1 MTGPGVMS
9 APRWV
14 GVPQPGD
21 PRWRVAAI
29 LLAYVVLGITVLGF
43 NRSPAQVATTVAT
56 AVVVDMLLHRVF
68 RGGPPLFPLSAL
80 ITGLGLSILVN
91 YAHGPWLATVP
102 PMFAIGSKYLF
113 TFRGRHVYNPALFGV
128 VACLLLGGGLIS
140 DSPAYQW
147 GGSYAIA
154 VFIVTLALFLFVLK
168 INRMALVL
176 SFLAFYAVS
185 VLIRAWLTR
194 WHMPMETWLLG
205 AVSSPPL
212 YLFTFFMIT
221 DPQTSPPTRRAQVL
235 VALCIVT
242 VDFALHLHES
252 LSTLFYAAFTCASLR
267 FMLAHAQALRADP
280 RAWWLQSGAR
290 LGWRLGLAGAGV
302 LAWFGIQGL
311 VVASDDYS
319 PDFTLTEVSAQAA
332 GIDSRPGH
340 VLQSVD
346 PRIANVAKWLLS
358 VGDAVAVADIDNDG
372 LQDVFLTY
380 PLKDDTSRAGLYRNL
395 GGFRFERVGVPV
407 LAQLFKDPARN
418 GLPAG
423 AVFFDYDNDGDQDL
437 LVLVGYGQTRLLRNR
452 WVEDG
457 AVRFEDVSDEV
468 GLTQYT
474 IAVAATVADLDRDGR
489 LDLAI
494 GNPINPWLPGYER
507 PTRFNIFA
515 LPAPA
520 DADDRRMFNVMH
532 RTWHSANNGGGM
544 SVFLNRQGRFTAL
557 PDPQLDLVGEHRWT
571 TAIGAADLNND
582 GWPDLYASSDFGPD
596 QLLINQG
603 DARFRRVR
611 GNVAGTIGRDTYK
624 GMNVSIADFDNDGR
638 VGIYVSNVHERLQA
652 EGSMLWQLSGDA
664 RSVDAWAD
672 RAMQRGLLNE
682 NRFGWGAAV
691 GDMDLDGRL
700 DILQANGMVDNAYDP
715 GDAPGCP
722 DYWYW
727 NDKIALTRPDVHG
740 YADRWAD
747 LRGRCIFPYEKN
759 RVYMNRGRHFVDVA
773 DRVGWSV
780 PGTSRGIAAV
790 DLDNDGDLDV
800 IVTHQFAPASLYR
813 NDRRAGPAA
822 AWIGLQLQGDGK
834 RCNRDAI
841 GTRVTV
847 EVNEGG
853 TLPQQSRE
861 VMAVNGFS
869 AQGDRRLLFGLG
881 AAMGPVTA
889 RVFWCGAREAQEL
902 RLEAGH
908 YHRVSMA
915 AEAAP

>member
-1 MTGPGVMS
+1 MNDTTS
-9 APRWV
+9 TPRWAAI
-14 GVPQPGD
+14 PPASD

-43 NRSPAQVATTVAT
+43 NRSPLQVATTVAT
-56 AVVVDMLLHRVF
+56 AVLLDMLLHRLL

-91 YAHGPWLATVP
+91 YAHGPWLA
-102 PMFAIGSKYLF
+102 AIPALFGIASKYLF

-147 GGSYAIA
+147 GGSYAITI
-154 VFIVTLALFLFVLK
+154 FIATLALFLFVLK

-176 SFLAFYAVS
+176 SFLGFYAVS
-185 VLIRAWLTR
+185 VLVRAWLTR

-221 DPQTSPPTRRAQVL
+221 DPQTSPPTRRAQVG
-235 VALCIVT
+235 VALCIV
-242 VDFALHLHES
+242 VIDFALHLRET
-252 LSTLFYAAFTCASLR
+252 LSTLFYAAFICATLR
-267 FMLAHAQALRADP
+267 FLLNHAQALRADAG
-280 RAWWLQSGAR
+280 AWWRQSRAR
-290 LGWRLGLAGAGV
+290 LGRRLGLVAAAVG
-302 LAWFGIQGL
+302 AWFGIQGL
-311 VVASDDYS
+311 VAADADYL
-319 PDFTLTEVSAQAA
+319 PPFTLTEIKAEAA
-332 GIDSRPGH
+332 GIASRPGQ

-346 PRIANVAKWLLS
+346 PRIAPVAKWLLS

-372 LQDVFLTY
+372 LQDIFLSY
-380 PLKDDTSRAGLYRNL
+380 PLKDDGSRAGLYRNL
-395 GGFRFERVGVPV
+395 GGLRFERVHVPG
-407 LAQLFKDPARN
+407 LEQLFNDPARN

-437 LVLVGYGQTRLLRNR
+437 LVLVGYGQTRLFRNR
-452 WVEDG
+452 LVEDG
-457 AVRFEDVSDEV
+457 VLAFEDVSDQV
-468 GLTQYT
+468 NLPKYG
-474 IAVAATVADLDRDGR
+474 IAVAGTVADLDRDGR
-489 LDLAI
+489 LDIAI
-494 GNPINPWLPGYER
+494 GNPINPWLPDYGQ

-520 DADDRRMFNVMH
+520 QPNDRRMFNVMH

-544 SVFLNRQGRFTAL
+544 AVLMNRQGRFEAL
-557 PDPQLDLVGEHRWT
+557 SAEQLDLVGEHRWT
-571 TAIGAADLNND
+571 TAIGIADFNGD
-582 GWPDLYASSDFGPD
+582 GWPDLYASNDFGPD

-603 DARFRRVR
+603 NGRFRMVR
-611 GNVAGTIGRDTYK
+611 GQVAGTVGRDTYK

-652 EGSMLWQLSGDA
+652 EGSMLWQLFGDA
-664 RSVDAWAD
+664 SQVDSWID

-691 GDMDLDGRL
+691 GDLDLDGRL
-700 DILQANGMVDNAYDP
+700 DILQANGMVDNAYDK
-715 GDAPGCP
+715 DAPGCP

-740 YADRWAD
+740 FADRWAD

-759 RVYMNRGRHFVDVA
+759 RVFMNRGQHFVDVA
-773 DRVGWSV
+773 ERVGWSA
-780 PGTSRGIAAV
+780 PGNSRGIALV

-813 NDRRAGPAA
+813 NDRRAGSPAA
-822 AWIGLQLQGDGK
+822 WVGLQLQGDGK
-834 RCNRDAI
+834 TCNRDAI
-841 GTRVTV
+841 GSKVVIEYSDNGAART
-847 EVNEGG
+847 
-853 TLPQQSRE
+853 QKRE

-869 AQGDRRLLFGLG
+869 AQSDRRLLFGLG
-881 AAMGPVTA
+881 GAKGPVKA
-889 RVFWCGAREAQEL
+889 QVFWCGAKAAQTL
-902 RLEAGH
+902 TLEAGR
-908 YHRVSMA
+908 YHRLAMPA
-915 AEAAP
+915 GNAL